1 MLAALLRLGGAHS
14 DRLGSPAVNVVCGK
28 RSVAG
33 DPEATGPAMLA
44 VVDAEEPP
52 LRVFFGDSGL
62 PMTRKEYA
70 DRVALWEKWDDV
82 AIMAQ
87 GEARNRAACRRP
99 ARLSDRSTV
108 RGA

>member
-1 MLAALLRLGGAHS
+1 
-14 DRLGSPAVNVVCGK
+14 
-28 RSVAG
+28 
-33 DPEATGPAMLA
+33 MLA

-70 DRVALWEKWDDV
+70 DRVALWEKWDNV

-87 GEARNRAACRRP
+87 GEARNRAA
-99 ARLSDRSTV
+99 
-108 RGA
+108 